1 MEDPLSPQPDP
12 TPTPVLRNPSP
23 NLLAMPRSH
32 MRAADKQRASS
43 IGLLSNRQVVDGHM
57 GDRGQ
62 GQRQP
67 VEQASP
73 SAWGVQAAGPSIGGL
88 NLARTPNGKPTET
101 LIFALAKVEIFNG

>member
-1 MEDPLSPQPDP
+1 MEAPLSPQPDP
-12 TPTPVLRNPSP
+12 TPTPVLHNPSP

-32 MRAADKQRASS
+32 MRTADKQRASS
-43 IGLLSNRQVVDGHM
+43 IGLLSNRQVADGQM

-62 GQRQP
+62 GERQP

-88 NLARTPNGKPTET
+88 KLARTPNGKPTDT
-101 LIFALAKVEIFNG
+101 LIPAIPNG

>member
-1 MEDPLSPQPDP
+1 MEAPLSPQPEP
-12 TPTPVLRNPSP
+12 TPTPVLHNPSP

-32 MRAADKQRASS
+32 MRTADKQRASS
-43 IGLLSNRQVVDGHM
+43 IGLLSNRQVADGQM

-62 GQRQP
+62 GERQP

-88 NLARTPNGKPTET
+88 KLARTPNGKPTDT
-101 LIFALAKVEIFNG
+101 LIPAIPNG